1 MKLFDE
7 DSIGWALVAVT
18 LFFVVAQ
25 VIRAV
30 ANGLYQSESEAQLHS
45 KRISGAIER
54 RDGEDTRCLHFC
66 QVRSFCNYGR
76 TLK

>member
-25 VIRAV
+25 VLRYV
-30 ANGLYQSESEAQLHS
+30 M
-45 KRISGAIER
+45 
-54 RDGEDTRCLHFC
+54 
-66 QVRSFCNYGR
+66 
-76 TLK
+76 TLMM

>member
-18 LFFVVAQ
+18 LFFVGAQ

-30 ANGLYQSESEAQLHS
+30 FNFLWG
-45 KRISGAIER
+45 
-54 RDGEDTRCLHFC
+54 
-66 QVRSFCNYGR
+66 
-76 TLK
+76 